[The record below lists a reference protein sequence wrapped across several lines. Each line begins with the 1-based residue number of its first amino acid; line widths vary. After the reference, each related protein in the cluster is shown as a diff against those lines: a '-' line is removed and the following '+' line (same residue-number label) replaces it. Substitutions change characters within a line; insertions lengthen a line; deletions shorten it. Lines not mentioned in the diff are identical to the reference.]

1 MTLHVERRAG
11 TARALLSGGRGV
23 RAVADVVGGGEGLSS
38 AELVVIGL
46 AGGEEPLDSFNR
58 LDLMIATALA
68 ALVAVW
74 LLVYAVLV
82 ILYGGHAG

>member
-1 MTLHVERRAG
+1 MPA
-11 TARALLSGGRGV
+11 
-23 RAVADVVGGGEGLSS
+23 ADVVGGGEGLSL
-38 AELVVIGL
+38 AELVVIGSRM
-46 AGGEEPLDSFNR
+46 AKESPDSFNR